1 MQNPG
6 QNSPSLRNDLQKSE
20 EIYRDIVDHVLEG
33 IIVLQHGKVLYANPM
48 ACEISGHDRSTLEQ
62 IALFELIHPEDRS
75 ALETI
80 HEKRRLGKPTPSHY
94 EVRIIDARNE
104 TRWITLGA
112 QYLEWNG
119 TPATLCFFSDITDNK
134 RLQEE
139 LKHSLLERE
148 AILQTAQV
156 GISLTANR
164 VHQWVNRAFADLVGY
179 EPAELIGQS
188 TQRHYP
194 NEESWKQLGSQVENA
209 LKTADTFTTEW
220 PSVHRNGK
228 LSWVRMSAARVSSQD
243 PSKGII
249 WSVLDITKHV
259 QAEVEMREALA
270 KQQQLNQMKSRF
282 VSMTSH
288 EFRTPL
294 STILSSA
301 ELLRHYHDRLPA
313 EEQAALFNSIESAV
327 KRMGMMLDNIITLG
341 RADSDRLE
349 FKPTLIDLKPFL
361 DSLAIEIVSTTMDSA
376 LRSPNLEITLGDEI
390 GSAWLDESLLRQ
402 IVNNLLTNAFKYS
415 PNGGTIRFK
424 ATLANHVLQLSV
436 EDQGIGIPPAELP
449 QLFES
454 FHRASNVGNI
464 PGSGL
469 GLSIVK
475 KAAEMHGGN
484 VNVKSTVGC
493 GTRFVVNL
501 PTRVLGPLNG

>member
-1 MQNPG
+1 MQRISIAADNLP
-6 QNSPSLRNDLQKSE
+6 QSE
-20 EIYRDIVDHVLEG
+20 EVYRDIVDHVLEG
-33 IIVLQHGKVLYANPM
+33 IVVVQGGGVLYANPM
-48 ACEISGHDRSTLEQ
+48 ACEITGHTRAALEK
-62 IALFELIHPEDRS
+62 IALIDLVHPEDQEMIEDFRQ
-75 ALETI
+75 
-80 HEKRRLGKPTPSHY
+80 RRRRGDPAPSRY
-94 EVRIIDARNE
+94 DVRIINAQGE
-104 TRWITLGA
+104 MRWLTLGQ

-119 TPATLCFFSDITDNK
+119 MPATLCFFSDITDNK

-139 LKHSLLERE
+139 LKHSLMERE

-164 VHQWVNRAFADLVGY
+164 IHQWVNRAFADMVGY
-179 EPAELIGQS
+179 EPHELIGHNS
-188 TQRHYP
+188 QRHYP
-194 NEESWKQLGSQVENA
+194 NEESWRQLGEQ
-209 LKTADTFTTEW
+209 ADQAIQRNETFTTEW
-220 PSVHRNGK
+220 PSIHRNGK
-228 LSWVRMSAARVSSQD
+228 LSWVRMSAARVSADD

-294 STILSSA
+294 ATILSSA
-301 ELLRHYHDRLPA
+301 ELLRHYRDRMP
-313 EEQAALFNSIESAV
+313 EQEQEGLFASIESAV
-327 KRMGMMLDNIITLG
+327 KRMGLMLDNIITLG

-349 FKPTLIDLKPFL
+349 FKPTLIDLRPFF
-361 DSLAIEIVSTTMDSA
+361 DSLASETATAISSPDQLSPELVMNLDASVS
-376 LRSPNLEITLGDEI
+376 
-390 GSAWLDESLLRQ
+390 SAWLDENLLRQ

-415 PNGGTIRFK
+415 PNGGKVHFDAALENYILK
-424 ATLANHVLQLSV
+424 LKVK
-436 EDQGIGIPPAELP
+436 DQGIGIPAEEMP
-449 QLFES
+449 NLFES

-475 KAAEMHGGN
+475 KAAEMHGGT
-484 VNVKSTVGC
+484 VEVSSQVGRGTCFTVK
-493 GTRFVVNL
+493 L
-501 PTRVLGPLNG
+501 PTRALEPLNG

>member
-1 MQNPG
+1 MPTGMSFTNKLPQ
-6 QNSPSLRNDLQKSE
+6 SE
-20 EIYRDIVDHVLEG
+20 ELYRDIVDHVLEG
-33 IIVLQHGKVLYANPM
+33 IMVLQRDKVLYANPR
-48 ACEISGHDRSTLEQ
+48 ACEISGYSRSALER
-62 IALFELIHPEDRS
+62 ITPLELIHPEDR
-75 ALETI
+75 AMVE
-80 HEKRRLGKPTPSHY
+80 EFGQRRQRGEPTPNRY
-94 EVRIIDARNE
+94 DVRISTAQGDS
-104 TRWITLGA
+104 RWVTLGA
-112 QYLEWNG
+112 QRLEWNG
-119 TPATLCFFSDITDNK
+119 MPATLCYFSDITDYK
-134 RLQEE
+134 RLQED
-139 LKHSLLERE
+139 LKHSLMERE

-188 TQRHYP
+188 TLRHYP
-194 NEESWKQLGSQVENA
+194 NEESWRQLGSEVENA
-209 LKTADTFTTEW
+209 LKNNETYTTEW

-228 LSWVRMSAARVSSQD
+228 LSWVRMSAARVSSED

-249 WSVLDITKHV
+249 WSVLDITNHV

-270 KQQQLNQMKSRF
+270 RQQQLNQMKSRF

-294 STILSSA
+294 ATILSSA
-301 ELLRHYHDRLPA
+301 ELLRHYRDRMPIP
-313 EEQAALFNSIESAV
+313 EQEILFNSIESAV

-349 FKPTLIDLKPFL
+349 FKPTLIDLRPFL
-361 DSLAIEIVSTTMDSA
+361 ESLAEEIASTSTGTDLLAPELVLDFDASV
-376 LRSPNLEITLGDEI
+376 T
-390 GSAWLDESLLRQ
+390 SAWLDENLLRQ

-415 PNGGTIRFK
+415 PNGGTVHFK
-424 ATLANHVLQLSV
+424 ASIADHVLQLQIQ
-436 EDQGIGIPPAELP
+436 DQGIGIPAEEIP

-484 VNVKSTVGC
+484 VDVQSEVGRGTCFTVK
-493 GTRFVVNL
+493 L
-501 PTRVLGPLNG
+501 PTRVLEPLNG